1 MFHQKKNR
9 SGIIMEK
16 MYYVKE
22 KDVVFFTKALYK
34 KVIRHNEP
42 TNENEKMHAKNQ
54 S

>member
-1 MFHQKKNR
+1 
-9 SGIIMEK
+9 MEK

-34 KVIRHNEP
+34 KVIRYNEP
-42 TNENEKMHAKNQ
+42 TNENGKMHAKNR

>member
-1 MFHQKKNR
+1 
-9 SGIIMEK
+9 MEK
-16 MYYVKE
+16 MYYVIPKQTRLEKE

-34 KVIRHNEP
+34 TVIRHNEP

>member
-1 MFHQKKNR
+1 
-9 SGIIMEK
+9 MEM

-22 KDVVFFTKALYK
+22 KDIVFFTKTLYK

-42 TNENEKMHAKNQ
+42 TNANEKMHAKNQ